1 MRRERLVAWMRARV
15 PPAVLPKIVAAWRA
29 ARRRRGEALLAAALV
44 GGVVVM
50 ILHWS

>member
-1 MRRERLVAWMRARV
+1 MRRETFMARVRARV
-15 PPAVLPKIVAAWRA
+15 PPGLAERVAAGWSA
-29 ARRRRGEALLAAALV
+29 ARQRPEAILAAALV